1 VAEFPI
7 FLGLWQVQPIVAI
20 IAALGIV
27 ITAGYILRVIG
38 RVFYG
43 DMPAEFAGAIGAI
56 RLQDRVA
63 LVVLAGLLV
72 LIGLQPWVMAPMI
85 ASGAQGVLRVVG
97 GG

>member
-1 VAEFPI
+1 
-7 FLGLWQVQPIVAI
+7 
-20 IAALGIV
+20 
-27 ITAGYILRVIG
+27 
-38 RVFYG
+38 
-43 DMPAEFAGAIGAI
+43 MPAEFAGHIAAI

-85 ASGAQGVLRVVG
+85 ASGAQGVLRVLG